1 MDTFVGSLDAL
12 KGLVEKTGHRG
23 AWSVIAHG
31 YEFRSN
37 DGVVLDWFPSLTN
50 EIRYQGPI
58 EATTLLRLRG
68 DRRTS
73 AFPSYTCRRKSQSQI
88 QCRSTPTPSL
98 SRKAES
104 PYADCANFTDGSPK
118 AVRCPRLTPTQ

>member
-37 DGVVLDWFPSLTN
+37 DGVVLDWFPSLSN
-50 EIRYQGPI
+50 KIHYQGPI
-58 EATTLLRLRG
+58 EARARFRHTLAAGNPRARS
-68 DRRTS
+68 S
-73 AFPSYTCRRKSQSQI
+73 AAR
-88 QCRSTPTPSL
+88 
-98 SRKAES
+98 
-104 PYADCANFTDGSPK
+104 
-118 AVRCPRLTPTQ
+118 PRPRA